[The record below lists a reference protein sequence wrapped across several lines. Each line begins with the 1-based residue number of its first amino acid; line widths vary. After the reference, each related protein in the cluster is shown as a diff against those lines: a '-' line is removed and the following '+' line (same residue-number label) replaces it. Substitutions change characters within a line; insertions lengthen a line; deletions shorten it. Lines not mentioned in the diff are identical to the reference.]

1 MKFKIELKGMAD
13 LVKELERQKEKKV
26 PVKKEV
32 LATALDIR
40 NQAIANCIAL
50 GVKDLAGSGGIIGT
64 IIVET
69 KADGLQ
75 AEIGPTAPYGHYV
88 EFGTRPHF
96 PPPEALEGWAKR
108 HGFKSTWPICEA
120 IARRGLP
127 ARPYLSPAFFSQ
139 EGEFYDRLKRIMEK

>member
-13 LVKELERQKEKKV
+13 LMKELERQKEKKV

-32 LATALDIR
+32 LATALDIKT
-40 NQAIANCIAL
+40 QAVDNLRAL
-50 GVKDLAGSGGIIGT
+50 GEWDTGNLANT
-64 IIVET
+64 VIVET

-75 AEIGPTAPYGHYV
+75 AEIGPTAPYGPYP

-96 PPPEALEGWAKR
+96 PPMEALEDWARK
-108 HGFKSTWPICEA
+108 HGFESAWPICRA
-120 IARRGLP
+120 IAKRGLP